1 MTNIVNLKEK
11 LLAMA
16 EANERITTRVY
27 EYLEE
32 DIAHEDMKYINRIR
46 DEVSAVADSFNYGH
60 ESDFLEE
67 IYDDLYFVV
76 IKYDGY
82 LIDNQPVPF
91 LLASDVETIQ
101 DYFSTLLKYID
112 SDADIKKSIIAECK
126 RIDGEREKK
135 AAA

>member
-1 MTNIVNLKEK
+1 MTNIVNLKEH
-11 LLAMA
+11 LLNIA
-16 EANERITTRVY
+16 EENARITNRVY

-32 DIAHEDMKYINRIR
+32 DIEHEDMKYINRIR
-46 DEVSAVADSFNYGH
+46 DDVSAVAESFDYGH
-60 ESDFLEE
+60 EGDFLDE
-67 IYDDLYFVV
+67 IYDDVYFVV

-91 LLASDVETIQ
+91 LLASDVETLQ

-126 RIDGEREKK
+126 RIDGEYEKK
-135 AAA
+135 TAA